1 MKLKKIAPLAEIVSS
16 VAIVATLIYLA
27 IQTQQTNE
35 ALIATSRQAT
45 LMGDVTLIAALVSN
59 PEAGGNLRKPLAELT
74 EAEEIQL
81 ANTFAGLMRTREFA
95 WLQFKSGV
103 LDEPTFE
110 SYLET
115 LTRWIRDYEVPRHY
129 WNMWSVN
136 SNPEFADYVNSR
148 LSEPH

>member
-1 MKLKKIAPLAEIVSS
+1 MKLKKIAPLAEVVSS

-45 LMGDVTLIAALVSN
+45 LTADVTMIAALVSN
-59 PEAGGNLRKPLAELT
+59 PEAGGNMRKPMAELT

-81 ANTFAGLMRTREFA
+81 ANSFAGIMRTREFA
-95 WLQFKSGV
+95 WLQFRSGV
-103 LDEPTFE
+103 LDEATFE

-129 WNMWSVN
+129 WDIWSPG
-136 SNPEFADYVNSR
+136 SNPDFAAYVNAR
-148 LSEPH
+148 LADPH